1 MGTVSVMVN
10 DKHLFD
16 WEGDKTSVQEI
27 LEKFPRE
34 AEVANMTSEEF
45 ANTVI
50 SQLAAGLRP
59 STDPV
64 ATMAVMWRI
73 LTRESRDPKR
83 PGLVGDYVPN
93 GTLAACIDKVGLGY
107 SLEVAIADNEVVQ

>member
-1 MGTVSVMVN
+1 MGTIFIEVN
-10 DKHLFD
+10 DKSFLD
-16 WEGDKTSVQEI
+16 WTGGEADVREI

-34 AEVANMTSEEF
+34 AEAAGMTSEEF
-45 ANTVI
+45 AHTVI
-50 SQLAAGLRP
+50 SQLAAGLRA
-59 STDPV
+59 STEPITV
-64 ATMAVMWRI
+64 MAVMWRI
-73 LTRESRDPKR
+73 LTAQSHDATC